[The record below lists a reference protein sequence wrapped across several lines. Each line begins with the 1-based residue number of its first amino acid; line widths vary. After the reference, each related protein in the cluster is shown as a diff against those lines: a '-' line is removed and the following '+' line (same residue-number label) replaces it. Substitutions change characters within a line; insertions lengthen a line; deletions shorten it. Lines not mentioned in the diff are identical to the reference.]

1 MGVLTVSMIYHPA
14 VSRVIAT
21 LVVVSMLA
29 ASVTPRL
36 VGATANQMSKEEP
49 AIAACLVSPTC

>member
-1 MGVLTVSMIYHPA
+1 MGVLTASMIYHPA

-29 ASVTPRL
+29 ASVTQPL
-36 VGATANQMSKEEP
+36 VGATANQMSKEEA